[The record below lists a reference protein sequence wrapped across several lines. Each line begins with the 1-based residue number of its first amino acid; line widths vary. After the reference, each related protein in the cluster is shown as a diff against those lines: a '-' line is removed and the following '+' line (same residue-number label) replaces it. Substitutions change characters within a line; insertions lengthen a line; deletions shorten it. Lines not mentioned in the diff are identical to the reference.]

1 MRRYGVI
8 LALLAVA
15 AAGCS
20 KERAGALPSAPVT
33 SATPVA
39 SRTADLSAQ
48 VEAAARAYYAY
59 LEHAGRTGDVSP
71 LRAVVDPA
79 CECFQQVAAVERET
93 AAGRHLTTHYVVD
106 AVQAHDVT
114 ATTGYAT
121 VTLTYAASTVVD
133 ANGRVVRT
141 LRGETRAGRDLQFRK
156 EGSAWLLTR
165 LVLLG

>member
-20 KERAGALPSAPVT
+20 KERAGALPAAPAT
-33 SATPVA
+33 SATQAATP
-39 SRTADLSAQ
+39 DHSAQ
-48 VEAAARAYYAY
+48 VEAAARAYYAF
-59 LEHAGRTGDVSP
+59 LEHAGKTGDVSP
-71 LRAVVDPA
+71 LRVVVDPA
-79 CECFQQVAAVERET
+79 CECFQQVAAIEREA
-93 AAGRHLTTHYVVD
+93 AAGRHFTTHYAVD

-121 VTLTYAASTVVD
+121 VTLTYAASPVVD